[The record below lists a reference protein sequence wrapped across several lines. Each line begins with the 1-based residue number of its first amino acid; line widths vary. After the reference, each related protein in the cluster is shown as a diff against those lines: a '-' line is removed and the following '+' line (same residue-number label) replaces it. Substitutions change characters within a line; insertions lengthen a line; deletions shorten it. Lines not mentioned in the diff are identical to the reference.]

1 MEIKKIFVVDDQEL
15 KREDLMNYLKRFF
28 PKAEI
33 RGFVCSG
40 ELYKAVV
47 SREVLDDI
55 MEHPKEW
62 LIVLDMQMPHERF
75 GQIDRQAGYR
85 FLRKMQQLGLACP
98 AIIASSESINNGLAH
113 ETYKP
118 YLDSIQYSYLID
130 LTPYFREVFRLAG
143 IALDEVDLQLG

>member
-33 RGFVCSG
+33 RDFVCSG
-40 ELYKAVV
+40 EFYEAVV
-47 SREVLDDI
+47 SKEVLDDI

-85 FLRKMQQLGLACP
+85 FLRKMQQLRLACP

>member
-1 MEIKKIFVVDDQEL
+1 MDIKKIFVVDDQEL

-40 ELYKAVV
+40 EFYEAVV
-47 SREVLDDI
+47 SKEVLDDI

-85 FLRKMQQLGLACP
+85 LLRKMQQLRLACP

-118 YLDSIQYSYLID
+118 YLDSIQYSYRID